1 MLGNHLGEFVD
12 VYFSFKTTREMVVA
26 WVLVLLDL
34 REGLA
39 PEICLTV
46 DYEYVI

>member
-1 MLGNHLGEFVD
+1 MFGDHLGEFLD
-12 VYFSFKTTREMVVA
+12 AYFSFKDSGEMVVA

-39 PEICLTV
+39 PEIVLTV
-46 DYEYVI
+46 EYGDYS